1 MLANLLSGLRVLLI
15 PFLFYFIAQG
25 EVARLATVLL
35 LLFAAATDLGD
46 GLVARRYGQI
56 SRLGKVLDPLADK
69 IFLACLL
76 GALVYWRDLPLWLL
90 GMLLV
95 RDAVIVLVS
104 LWLLHARDLI
114 VAANRW
120 GKYTTATMGFMSL
133 SYVLHASDT
142 VRVILVMA
150 AAAMILVSSA
160 SYARLV
166 RGLLR
171 KERSV
176 E

>member
-1 MLANLLSGLRVLLI
+1 M
-15 PFLFYFIAQG
+15 
-25 EVARLATVLL
+25 
-35 LLFAAATDLGD
+35 
-46 GLVARRYGQI
+46 
-56 SRLGKVLDPLADK
+56 
-69 IFLACLL
+69 
-76 GALVYWRDLPLWLL
+76 
-90 GMLLV
+90 
-95 RDAVIVLVS
+95 IVLVS

-133 SYVLHASDT
+133 SYVLQASDMIRAT
-142 VRVILVMA
+142 LVVA
-150 AAAMILVSSA
+150 AAAMVLMSSA